1 MTLETEI
8 RNFLDSVSDNHDILK
23 YLYNTTPETF
33 VPFKTPIYYSGPYWD
48 SEEIVA
54 IMKAILG
61 GKWITSGE
69 QVHKFE
75 VQFSKKF
82 KLGHSVMVNSGSSAN
97 LALVGAVKKYLGW
110 EDGDEIIL
118 SVVGFPT
125 TLAPIIQHNLK
136 PVFIDIE
143 LETLNFDL
151 ELIEEKITDRTKAIF
166 LSPVLGNPPN
176 MDRLLEICEK
186 HGLKLILDNCDSL
199 GSTWR
204 GKYLNEYAIA
214 SSCSFYPAHHISTGE
229 GGMVSSNIQ
238 EIVTIAR
245 SLAWWGRDCYCVGAT
260 NLLPCGSCGNRFDRW
275 LPGYDGIVD
284 HKYVFT
290 NMGYNLKPLDLQ
302 GAIGLVQLEKFE
314 EIDRRRNNSKNQLQA
329 ILEEYVEGIKVPGQL
344 PEAGTCWFGTPIIC
358 PDRESKQS
366 LVDFFETNKIQT
378 RNYFAGNILLQPAYK
393 HLDKAEN
400 YPNANVVLDRVFFI
414 GAAPHYHEKIFE
426 YVKERLQERAS
437 TRELVSTTQENPV

>member
-1 MTLETEI
+1 MTLDSQI
-8 RNFLDSVSDNHDILK
+8 REFLGAVAKDHTILK
-23 YLYNTTPETF
+23 YLYNPTPETF
-33 VPFKTPIYYSGPYWD
+33 VPFETPVYYSGPYWD
-48 SEEIVA
+48 QEEVVA
-54 IMKAILG
+54 IMKAILD

-69 QVHKFE
+69 NVFKFE
-75 VQFSKKF
+75 SQFSKTFNF
-82 KLGHSVMVNSGSSAN
+82 KHSVMVNSGSSAN

-110 EDGDEIIL
+110 ADGDEIIL

-125 TLAPIIQHNLK
+125 TLAPILQHNLK
-136 PVFIDIE
+136 PIFIDIE

-151 ELIEEKITDRTKAIF
+151 ELIEEKITPKTKAIF

-186 HGLKLILDNCDSL
+186 HGLELLLDDCDSL

-229 GGMVSSNIQ
+229 GGMVSSNIK
-238 EIVTIAR
+238 EIVDIAR
-245 SLAWWGRDCYCVGAT
+245 SLAWWGRDCYCVGAA
-260 NLLPCGSCGNRFDRW
+260 NLLCEGACGKRFDRW

-302 GAIGLVQLEKFE
+302 GAIGLVQLKKFA
-314 EIDRRRNNSKNQLQA
+314 EIETRRNNSKKQLQA
-329 ILEEYVEGIKVPGQL
+329 ILEECVEGIKVPNEL

-358 PDRESKQS
+358 PDRESKRT
-366 LVDFFETNKIQT
+366 LVDYFEKNKIQT

-393 HLDKAEN
+393 HLDNADN
-400 YPNANVVLDRVFFI
+400 YPNANIVLDQVFFI
-414 GAAPHYHEKIFE
+414 GAAPHYHEKIFD
-426 YVKERLQERAS
+426 YVKERLQALFAGEKVEKAQKV
-437 TRELVSTTQENPV
+437 LN